1 MFYLIDVLKHLI
13 IDLIISIFVYEDRLC
28 SEITFIYFYK
38 TFKNLSFSLR
48 QMQEE
53 EYKEVEKM
61 MKEQEENEKK
71 IEEEQ
76 KAKELEEQKQL
87 ELRKQQEE
95 LEKAQ
100 KAQRLQSMPAE
111 PLETEPNIISILF
124 RLPNGSKIT
133 RRFRISESIQV
144 ISSNR

>member
-1 MFYLIDVLKHLI
+1 
-13 IDLIISIFVYEDRLC
+13 
-28 SEITFIYFYK
+28 
-38 TFKNLSFSLR
+38 
-48 QMQEE
+48 MQEE

-95 LEKAQ
+95 VEKAQ
-100 KAQRLQSMPAE
+100 KAQRLQSMIAE

-124 RLPNGSKIT
+124 RLPNGSKIN
-133 RRFRISESIQV
+133 RRFRISEQIQV
-144 ISSNR
+144 NF

>member
-1 MFYLIDVLKHLI
+1 
-13 IDLIISIFVYEDRLC
+13 
-28 SEITFIYFYK
+28 
-38 TFKNLSFSLR
+38 
-48 QMQEE
+48 MQEE

-100 KAQRLQSMPAE
+100 KIQRLQAMTAE

-124 RLPNGSKIT
+124 RLPNGSKIS
-133 RRFRISESIQV
+133 RRFRISEQIQV
-144 ISSNR
+144 IF